1 MGISDKF
8 DNATDKIGGHA
19 KEKTGEATGDDE
31 LKAEGKGDQTKGHL
45 KDAAENVKDA
55 FKN

>member
-8 DNATDKIGGHA
+8 DNATDKISGNA
-19 KEKTGEATGDDE
+19 KEKTGEATGDDD
-31 LKAEGKGDQTKGHL
+31 LKAEGKGEQTKGNL
-45 KDAAENVKDA
+45 KSAAENVKDA